1 MNEVESPLNVWNEHP
16 PFPIKNAPVFV
27 WPPRPVAALKY
38 LLGEERVGHGLLDE
52 MFGSFHD
59 GTPEAT
65 ARIRQRLANR
75 RSVTGT

>member
-38 LLGEERVGHGLLDE
+38 LLGEERVGHGLLGRDVWLV
-52 MFGSFHD
+52 SRRHPRSD
-59 GTPEAT
+59 GADPPASGQP
-65 ARIRQRLANR
+65 A
-75 RSVTGT
+75 